1 MTEWNLGA
9 LTAPISRADVKQFR
23 RATRAS
29 GVDWARVGS
38 LSLVAVIA
46 ICVVGVVAALVIFS
60 VVGTMASLFAG
71 EASGFSAGLGFAVPV
86 IIAAAIGVVLYFVSR
101 IALGGGTW
109 SRWLRLTRFAEAN
122 GLRFAPNW
130 ANPDYPGAIFA
141 TGSSRSVWEHL
152 YRTDGRYLDL
162 GNYQY
167 TTGSDKERQVH
178 RWGYIAIKLDRAVPH
193 MVLDAKSNNS
203 LFGFSNLPATF
214 NRKQV
219 LSLEGDFDRHFTL
232 YCPNE
237 YERDALYVFTPDLM
251 ALLIDESGHLDV
263 EIIDDWMFAYSAAPL
278 QLTDPAAMARLFR
291 IIDTVGAK
299 TVSRTDR
306 YADHRVGDR
315 TLDRVAPAGRRLRRS
330 LPAIMIA
337 VVAFIA
343 LVFGV
348 NFLSLVS
355 SLL

>member
-1 MTEWNLGA
+1 MG
-9 LTAPISRADVKQFR
+9 
-23 RATRAS
+23 
-29 GVDWARVGS
+29 
-38 LSLVAVIA
+38 
-46 ICVVGVVAALVIFS
+46 C
-60 VVGTMASLFAG
+60 
-71 EASGFSAGLGFAVPV
+71 
-86 IIAAAIGVVLYFVSR
+86 VSR
-101 IALGGGTW
+101 RTG
-109 SRWLRLTRFAEAN
+109 
-122 GLRFAPNW
+122 
-130 ANPDYPGAIFA
+130 ANPDYPGAIF
-141 TGSSRSVWEHL
+141 GVGDSRAVWEHL
-152 YRTDGRYLDL
+152 YRADGRYLDL

-167 TTGSDKERQVH
+167 TTGSGRERQVH

-203 LFGFSNLPATF
+203 LFGFSNLPTAF

-219 LSLEGDFDRHFTL
+219 LALEGDFDRYFTL
-232 YCPNE
+232 YCPTE

-263 EIIDDWMFAYSAAPL
+263 EIIDDWMFAYSPTAWE
-278 QLTDPAAMARLFR
+278 LTDPAAMARLFR

-299 TVSRTDR
+299 TLARTDR
-306 YADHRVGDR
+306 YADHRMGDR

-330 LPAIMIA
+330 LPAITIA
-337 VVAFIA
+337 VAAFIA